1 MGLYINENQQGIF
14 KHVGKICEP
23 NQSYFRRD
31 YLQELLQEQHQMHQM
46 LNKKIMR
53 LTQSYEK
60 QAHNQSHQFLKLTN
74 RLDQVT
80 QAVEVHDLTDQQLQ
94 KQVLD
99 MAENNQKVLERI
111 EAYNTDMKQIE
122 EKIDE
127 QIAQQAEM
135 TYEIN
140 ENQKKQKDIVD
151 RMENQEA
158 LTEKLLRQVG
168 EFRAL
173 LYERTH
179 YLAEQF
185 ENGYHLMATQIYK
198 QLTGVE
204 QPLTLLTNDTDKK
217 KKVT

>member
-94 KQVLD
+94 KQVRSEEHTSELQSRD
-99 MAENNQKVLERI
+99 HLVCRLLLE
-111 EAYNTDMKQIE
+111 K
-122 EKIDE
+122 
-127 QIAQQAEM
+127 
-135 TYEIN
+135 
-140 ENQKKQKDIVD
+140 
-151 RMENQEA
+151 
-158 LTEKLLRQVG
+158 
-168 EFRAL
+168 
-173 LYERTH
+173 
-179 YLAEQF
+179 
-185 ENGYHLMATQIYK
+185 
-198 QLTGVE
+198 
-204 QPLTLLTNDTDKK
+204 
-217 KKVT
+217 

>member
-1 MGLYINENQQGIF
+1 
-14 KHVGKICEP
+14 
-23 NQSYFRRD
+23 
-31 YLQELLQEQHQMHQM
+31 
-46 LNKKIMR
+46 KK
-53 LTQSYEK
+53 K
-60 QAHNQSHQFLKLTN
+60 KN
-74 RLDQVT
+74 
-80 QAVEVHDLTDQQLQ
+80 
-94 KQVLD
+94 
-99 MAENNQKVLERI
+99 
-111 EAYNTDMKQIE
+111 KQIT
-122 EKIDE
+122 K
-127 QIAQQAEM
+127 QTEM
-135 TYEIN
+135 TQKIN
-140 ENQKKQKDIVD
+140 ENQKTQKHIVD

-179 YLAEQF
+179 YLAEHF